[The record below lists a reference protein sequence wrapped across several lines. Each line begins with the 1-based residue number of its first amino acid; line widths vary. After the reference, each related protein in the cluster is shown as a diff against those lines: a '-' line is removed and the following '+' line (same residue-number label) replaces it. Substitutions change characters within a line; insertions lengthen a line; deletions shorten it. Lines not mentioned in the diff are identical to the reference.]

1 MDIQQLKV
9 TIELWQKE
17 KWVIARIPE
26 LDFIAQ
32 GQTIEEAKKN
42 LNEVVKI
49 QLAEMKEMGTFEDYL
64 AECGFV
70 IKDNVMNSIP
80 IWLDLKSRFYRL
92 PDAEDIPDRL
102 ENTIEDI

>member
-1 MDIQQLKV
+1 LTGLALVYYVQIIRISGGQMDKKLKV

-64 AECGFV
+64 AECGS
-70 IKDNVMNSIP
+70 NS
-80 IWLDLKSRFYRL
+80 F
-92 PDAEDIPDRL
+92 
-102 ENTIEDI
+102 

>member
-1 MDIQQLKV
+1 MDRKLKV

-26 LDFIAQ
+26 LDFVAQ

-49 QLAEMKEMGTFEDYL
+49 QLAEMKEMGTLDDYL

-70 IKDNVMNSIP
+70 VKD
-80 IWLDLKSRFYRL
+80 
-92 PDAEDIPDRL
+92 DIV
-102 ENTIEDI
+102 EQHSDIIGFEKHELQVA

>member
-1 MDIQQLKV
+1 MNRKLKA
-9 TIELWQKE
+9 TIELWQKD

-42 LNEVVKI
+42 LNEVLKI
-49 QLAEMKEMGTFEDYL
+49 QLAEMEEMGTLDDYL

-70 IKDNVMNSIP
+70 VRDDVLEHNS
-80 IWLDLKSRFYRL
+80 
-92 PDAEDIPDRL
+92 DIIGFEKQVL
-102 ENTIEDI
+102 QVA

>member
-1 MDIQQLKV
+1 MDKKLTV
-9 TIELWQKE
+9 TIELLQKE

-32 GQTIEEAKKN
+32 GQTVEEAKKN

-70 IKDNVMNSIP
+70 VRDDVVEQHS
-80 IWLDLKSRFYRL
+80 
-92 PDAEDIPDRL
+92 DIIGFEKQVL
-102 ENTIEDI
+102 QVA

>member
-1 MDIQQLKV
+1 MDIQKLKV

-42 LNEVVKI
+42 LNEVARI

-70 IKDNVMNSIP
+70 IKDNM
-80 IWLDLKSRFYRL
+80 
-92 PDAEDIPDRL
+92 
-102 ENTIEDI
+102 IEQHSDMVGFEKQVLQVA

>member
-1 MDIQQLKV
+1 MDKKLTV
-9 TIELWQKE
+9 TIELLQKE

-32 GQTIEEAKKN
+32 GQTVEEAKKN

-70 IKDNVMNSIP
+70 FRDDVVEQHS
-80 IWLDLKSRFYRL
+80 
-92 PDAEDIPDRL
+92 DIIGFEKQVL
-102 ENTIEDI
+102 QVA